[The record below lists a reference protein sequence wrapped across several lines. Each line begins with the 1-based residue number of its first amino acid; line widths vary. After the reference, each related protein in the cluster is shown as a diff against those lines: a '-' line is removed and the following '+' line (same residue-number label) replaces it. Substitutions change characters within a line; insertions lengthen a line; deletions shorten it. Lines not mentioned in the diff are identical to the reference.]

1 MLIVYRPCK
10 NRCFIKLISIGGR
23 DFTNMDTTIILLPN
37 ESKKDI
43 CVTIKEDLTLEESE
57 IFYCSLS
64 ISQGSEVIAQVT
76 SSQAIVTIVDN
87 DGKHKQSACA

>member
-1 MLIVYRPCK
+1 
-10 NRCFIKLISIGGR
+10 
-23 DFTNMDTTIILLPN
+23 MDTTIILLPN

-87 DGKHKQSACA
+87 DGKHKQSACAWFKLGMCHYDLKFQYKVCV